1 MSFVARCKFTV
12 GSVKQYRGTTQ
23 EDYEAKREASGPV
36 RSEDILM
43 YTQYDENDPED
54 TKFSVATPS
63 GSMEF
68 QLSNP
73 RLLGRFK
80 PGFTFYVDLTPVS

>member
-1 MSFVARCKFTV
+1 MSFIARCKFTV
-12 GSVKQYRGTTQ
+12 SSVKQHRGTTQ

-36 RSEDILM
+36 CSEEINL
-43 YTQYDENDPED
+43 YTQYEENDPED
-54 TKFSVATPS
+54 TKFSVATPC

-73 RLLGRFK
+73 RLLGLFK
-80 PGFTFYVDLTPVS
+80 QGDTFYVDLTPVS